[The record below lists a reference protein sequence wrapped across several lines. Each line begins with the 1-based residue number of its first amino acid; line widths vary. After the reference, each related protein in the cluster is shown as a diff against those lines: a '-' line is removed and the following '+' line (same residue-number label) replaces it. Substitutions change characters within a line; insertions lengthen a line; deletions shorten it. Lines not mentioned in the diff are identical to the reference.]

1 MPGCFHSC
9 SDIASR
15 HGQRLQDSAYRRGC
29 NVRRLATS
37 AQLWL
42 SVLFW
47 CTLLCCPALGQE
59 TDSWRTRPFGK
70 FVERLSL
77 KVGGNVGGA
86 LPSTFIDGMQLRS
99 YSPKFAPIVAIRYN
113 IPLVEKWCIETGLR
127 FEIKGMTTR
136 VWVHDYYT
144 MVDRRQQGTDTRV
157 KGHFTGEVFTEVS
170 SSYFTLPL
178 RLAYHFTPRM
188 SVKLGGYWAYAFTPS
203 FIGAVEKGYFWT
215 MTEGGQ
221 GQSDKIDIE
230 RETYDFSAYRRH
242 SELGLEVLFAYRWA
256 KHFFCEGGL
265 SYGFTPIF
273 QDSFRGVASPMRS
286 LYLSLGVGYHFAGL

>member
-1 MPGCFHSC
+1 MPECFHSC
-9 SDIASR
+9 SSIASP

-29 NVRRLATS
+29 NVRRLATC
-37 AQLWL
+37 APLLL
-42 SVLFW
+42 SVLF
-47 CTLLCCPALGQE
+47 CCGLLCCPALGQE

-77 KVGGNVGGA
+77 KVGENVGGVLPDA
-86 LPSTFIDGMQLRS
+86 LIDGMQLRS
-99 YSPKFAPIVAIRYN
+99 YSPKFAPIVALRYGVSFYEQWGLE
-113 IPLVEKWCIETGLR
+113 IGLR
-127 FEIKGMTTR
+127 FEMKGMTTR

-178 RLAYHFTPRM
+178 RFSYRIAPRM
-188 SVKLGGYWAYAFTPS
+188 CVKLGGYWSYALTPS
-203 FIGAVEKGYFWT
+203 FAGAVEKGYFWT

-230 RETYDFSAYRRH
+230 RETYDFSPYRRH
-242 SELGLEVLFAYRWA
+242 SELGLEALFAYRWA
-256 KHFFCEGGL
+256 KNFFCEGGI
-265 SYGFTPIF
+265 SYGLTSIF
-273 QDSFRGVASPMRS
+273 QDSFRGLASPMRN